1 MPVLIVT
8 LLLVGSLAVLAY
20 PLFVRHGRAL
30 DEPADELTLQL
41 RRARDRVYD
50 EIRTLQQEYFL
61 ESVSEEDYRAQL
73 QAARLRAAQ
82 LLREQQQVQQTVETI
97 DQAVE
102 EEMRRAAGEAP
113 VPEGHKPVG
122 RPPSSRPLRRDPP

>member
-1 MPVLIVT
+1 MTVLIVT

-41 RRARDRVYD
+41 RRARARVYD
-50 EIRTLQQEYFL
+50 ESRTLQQEYFL

-113 VPEGHKPVG
+113 APEGHKP
-122 RPPSSRPLRRDPP
+122 